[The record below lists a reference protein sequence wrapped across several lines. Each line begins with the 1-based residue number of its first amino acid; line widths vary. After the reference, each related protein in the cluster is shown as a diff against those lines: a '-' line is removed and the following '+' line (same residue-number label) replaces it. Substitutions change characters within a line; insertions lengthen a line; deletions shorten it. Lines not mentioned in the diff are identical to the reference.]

1 MFERFGLMKVVGGW
15 VRVVQIERKLNKRE
29 G

>member
-15 VRVVQIERKLNKRE
+15 VMVVQIEGKLNKRE